1 MEELAMQSG
10 MVELGIWEVFVQSR
24 ISISI
29 IFLANVISV
38 LIAIGLSRVLIQQ
51 GANFFLNLIFTV
63 FTFAVFL
70 NAFNNGEWVNLYME
84 GTASSLAN
92 LDTVNGSIDIS
103 ATSKDFIDSVE
114 SKGNI
119 LGKIGMFV
127 FFVSGL
133 LIAVIPLWINTN
145 TKKEHSE

>member
-10 MVELGIWEVFVQSR
+10 TVELGIWEVFVQSR

-51 GANFFLNLIFTV
+51 GANFFLKLIFTV